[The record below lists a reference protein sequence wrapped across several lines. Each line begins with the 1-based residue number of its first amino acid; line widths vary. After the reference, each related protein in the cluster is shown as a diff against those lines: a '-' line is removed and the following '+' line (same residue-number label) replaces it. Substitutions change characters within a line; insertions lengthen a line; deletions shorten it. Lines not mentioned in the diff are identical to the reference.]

1 MPKPRVYI
9 ETTIPSFY
17 HEARTTPDIVARRD
31 WTRDWWTRA
40 PACYE
45 LVTSPA
51 VLDELSAG
59 DSERGAERLALISG
73 LPILP
78 VEPAIVDIVQ
88 TYIQH
93 KVMPANPAGDALHL
107 ALASYHKCDSCSRG
121 TVSIL
126 QTRTSLGTFVASI
139 RYWVF
144 TYPHWSH
151 RWNCKE
157 IVMKQ
162 TDVDPVIDEIREAR
176 RRISARVDHSPARL
190 VDYYIRLQEQYRER
204 LVPSPKPTTRRR
216 KPAA

>member
-107 ALASYHKCDSCSRG
+107 ALASYHKCDFLL
-121 TVSIL
+121 T
-126 QTRTSLGTFVASI
+126 
-139 RYWVF
+139 
-144 TYPHWSH
+144 
-151 RWNCKE
+151 WNCQHLANANKFGHIRRVNTLLGLYVPALVTPLE
-157 IVMKQ
+157 LQ
-162 TDVDPVIDEIREAR
+162 GDSDEA
-176 RRISARVDHSPARL
+176 D
-190 VDYYIRLQEQYRER
+190 
-204 LVPSPKPTTRRR
+204 
-216 KPAA
+216 